1 MVELTASD
9 GRSRTSEQ
17 VSADDADLQAGIEN
31 LAGLVAGSLG
41 LPGLLAEVA
50 SFAVRAIPGAD
61 GAGVTLLRL
70 DRSGEILAAVGAGGP
85 FVARRHGIQDGT
97 LQGGRCIT
105 AGAERRLRASRVVGW
120 GGGWR

>member
-1 MVELTASD
+1 MAELTAGD

-17 VSADDADLQAGIEN
+17 VSADDADLQAAIGN

-70 DRSGEILAAVGAGGP
+70 DRSDNIVAALASSAPFFAEIDEIQYLTLPDGP
-85 FVARRHGIQDGT
+85 F
-97 LQGGRCIT
+97 IT
-105 AGAERRLRASRVVGW
+105 AAPERTTVGSRSFG
-120 GGGWR
+120 